1 MWEGLAI
8 NSKKTKKILN
18 ENLTNF
24 LQISRKKYEVTQEK
38 KFKHR
43 RWVSCKQYIHGLC
56 GHDNENT
63 ESDYILSRQWGQER

>member
-1 MWEGLAI
+1 MRI
-8 NSKKTKKILN
+8 
-18 ENLTNF
+18 

-43 RWVSCKQYIHGLC
+43 RWVSCKQYRHGLC